1 MDDNSFLHEMKRL
14 GVSPLRRGEDG
25 SGVESSC
32 AFSVGVR
39 AREEEQKQEREEEQK
54 QEREEEQKQ
63 ETHDDGV
70 PLLLL
75 RQESHVGSEVF
86 IGDSPVFAGGSACAL
101 SGSGRFAG
109 MALKH
114 QKRFCAGAY
123 TIEARLDLHG
133 SNVQQAYARFSSF
146 IARARERGLRC
157 VCVITGTGDL
167 RYGGGILRRS
177 LHLWVHTHRERIV
190 ACCPAQP
197 KDGGKGAF
205 YLYLRK
211 KRNRPASS
219 PRNHTALTD
228 SATTPPKR

>member
-25 SGVESSC
+25 SGVESSY

-39 AREEEQKQEREEEQK
+39 AREEKQK

-70 PLLLL
+70 PLRLL
-75 RQESHVGSEVF
+75 RQESHVGSDVF
-86 IGDSPVFAGGSACAL
+86 VGDSPVFAGGSACAL
-101 SGSGRFAG
+101 LGSGRFAG

-197 KDGGKGAF
+197 KAAQRRRERSVLSVFAQKEE
-205 YLYLRK
+205 
-211 KRNRPASS
+211 S
-219 PRNHTALTD
+219 T
-228 SATTPPKR
+228 